1 MNILKNRKSPRINSA
16 MTTSL
21 ATTEHTSKG
30 AKEKENI
37 YNSKPSIEES
47 FAIDESMNTAPN
59 KILAITSTISPDN

>member
-1 MNILKNRKSPRINSA
+1 
-16 MTTSL
+16 MTTNL
-21 ATTEHTSKG
+21 AASEHRSKG

-59 KILAITSTISPDN
+59 KILAITGTISPDN

>member
-1 MNILKNRKSPRINSA
+1 

-21 ATTEHTSKG
+21 AATEHTSKG

-47 FAIDESMNTAPN
+47 FATDESMKSAPN
-59 KILAITSTISPDN
+59 KILAITDRTVSPDN

>member
-1 MNILKNRKSPRINSA
+1 

-47 FAIDESMNTAPN
+47 FAIDESMKITPN
-59 KILAITSTISPDN
+59 IILTMLRKY